1 MYKIPLKL
9 NPTNLVPLAWL
20 LLLGSVWGST
30 IIITKHIVSTGH
42 EPLGLIFWQLAF
54 GALLLSIMARFQ
66 GTSLP
71 MSWVHLRFYTIV
83 ALAGTVIPNTF
94 TYMVAAHIPAGLLA
108 IGIATVPMFSLLI
121 ALVIKSERFDSLREY
136 RRQPYK

>member
-9 NPTNLVPLAWL
+9 NPTNLLPLAWL

-54 GALLLSIMARFQ
+54 GALLLSIMARVQ

-71 MSWVHLRFYTIV
+71 TSWVHLRFFFVTLTEISHF
-83 ALAGTVIPNTF
+83 LAV
-94 TYMVAAHIPAGLLA
+94 L
-108 IGIATVPMFSLLI
+108 
-121 ALVIKSERFDSLREY
+121 
-136 RRQPYK
+136 